1 MKSDFYMADLL
12 NNKQALITA
21 IEAALAGDWE
31 TSHNIIQVYS
41 DTDSNN
47 KIANWIH
54 AVLHK
59 IEGDE
64 SNSKYWYARTNI
76 NGKTKFFDTYGDGF
90 AELVE
95 ISDHLYYP
103 DEA

>member
-1 MKSDFYMADLL
+1 MTDLL

-31 TSHNIIQVYS
+31 TSHNIVQVYS
-41 DTDSNN
+41 DP
-47 KIANWIH
+47 IANWIH

-64 SNSKYWYARTNI
+64 SNSKYWYARTN
-76 NGKTKFFDTYGDGF
+76 GKSFVTYGDGF

-95 ISDHLYYP
+95 IADTLNYP
-103 DEA
+103 D

>member
-1 MKSDFYMADLL
+1 MTDLL
-12 NNKQALITA
+12 SNKQVLITA
-21 IEAALAGDWE
+21 IEAALEGDWE
-31 TSHNIIQVYS
+31 TSHNIVQVYN
-41 DTDSNN
+41 DP
-47 KIANWIH
+47 IANWIH

-76 NGKTKFFDTYGDGF
+76 NGKVKSFDTYGDGF
-90 AELVE
+90 TELVE
-95 ISDHLYYP
+95 IADNLHYP

>member
-1 MKSDFYMADLL
+1 MAEITS
-12 NNKQALITA
+12 NIQALLTA

-31 TSHNIIQVYS
+31 TSHNIVQVYN
-41 DTDSNN
+41 DDVNNSN
-47 KIANWIH
+47 IANWIH

-76 NGKTKFFDTYGDGF
+76 NGKVKSFDTYGDGF

-95 ISDHLYYP
+95 IADNLHYP
-103 DEA
+103 NRHFTHEA